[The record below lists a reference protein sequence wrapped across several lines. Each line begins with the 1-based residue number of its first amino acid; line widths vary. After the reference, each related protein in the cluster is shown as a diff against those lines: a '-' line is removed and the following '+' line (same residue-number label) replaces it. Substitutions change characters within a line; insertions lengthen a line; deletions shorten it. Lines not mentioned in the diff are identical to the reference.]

1 MSVLT
6 AECEVVNAK
15 GLHVRAAT
23 VLAQLAATF
32 TSTVVLEHDGE
43 RANAKSVMHLLLLT
57 APLGAVVKVSI
68 DGDDATDALAAVV
81 ELIANGFGES

>member
-23 VLAQLAATF
+23 VLAQLAGTF
-32 TSTVVLEHDGE
+32 TSTVVLEHAGE

-57 APLGAVVKVSI
+57 APLGAVVKVII